1 MFDIGLQEFL
11 VIGILVLLFFPP
23 DDLPALFRQ
32 AGRLYAKVRGAS
44 DDLRR
49 AFNAEVARVENDQRL
64 EALRLRREAAQRARD
79 EAAVA
84 AGKPV
89 AEAAPAEPEPDPAH
103 DEAEAWVAADPRLPP
118 DAAPRRVS
126 PPASVG
132 RPAPFAPPAPV
143 DPSPRSPDLE
153 PRIDGEA

>member
-23 DDLPALFRQ
+23 DDLPTLFRQ
-32 AGRLYAKVRGAS
+32 AGRVYAKVRGAS

-64 EALRLRREAAQRARD
+64 DELRRRREAAQRARE
-79 EAAVA
+79 EAAA
-84 AGKPV
+84 DGKPL
-89 AEAAPAEPEPDPAH
+89 AEGTTPESDPAAH
-103 DEAEAWVAADPRLPP
+103 EEASPWLPADPRLPP
-118 DAAPRRVS
+118 DAAPRRAP

-132 RPAPFAPPAPV
+132 RPAPFAPAPV
-143 DPSPRSPDLE
+143 DPSPRAPAEADASAPT
-153 PRIDGEA
+153 PGEA